1 MRGLTFHGKRDVRL
15 ERVADPEIETPRDA
29 LVRLRAG
36 AICGSDLHVYHER
49 ETGLDHGTVM
59 GHEFVGEVVETGAE
73 VRGLCR
79 GDRVLSPFTTSCG
92 RCFYCRR
99 GLTARCLEGGLF
111 GWVQDGHGLQGA
123 QAEFVRVPLADG
135 TLVRVPDGVGDEE
148 ALLLGDV
155 LSTGYFC
162 ARQAGVKAGGI
173 YVVVGCGPVGLMAIV
188 GARELGASTVYAVDS
203 ISARLA
209 LAAGFGASP
218 IDRSAADPAAIVRE
232 STDGRGAD
240 AVLEAVGSPQ
250 ATRLAMD
257 VLRPGGTLSIVGVHN
272 ETAFSISPTEAY
284 DKNLTLRI
292 GRCPARA
299 VLEELIPIVQ
309 QGKYDLTSIVS
320 HRLPLES
327 GARGYDIFDRK
338 RDDCTKVVL
347 TP

>member
-15 ERVADPEIETPRDA
+15 DRVADPEIETPRDA
-29 LVRLRAG
+29 LVRLRLG

-49 ETGLDHGTVM
+49 EAGLDLGTVM
-59 GHEFVGEVVETGAE
+59 GHEFVGEVVETGGE
-73 VRGLCR
+73 VRGLSR

-92 RCFYCRR
+92 RCFFCRR
-99 GLTARCLEGGLF
+99 GLTARCVEGGLF
-111 GWVQDGHGLQGA
+111 GWVQNGQGLQGA
-123 QAEFVRVPLADG
+123 QAEYVRVPLAEG
-135 TLVRVPDGVGDEE
+135 TLVRVPEGVSDEE

-162 ARQAGVKAGGI
+162 ARQAGVRPGGV

-188 GARELGASTVYAVDS
+188 GARELGASAVYAVDS
-203 ISARLA
+203 IPARLA

-218 IDRSAADPAAIVRE
+218 IDRSAADPVAIVRDV
-232 STDGRGAD
+232 TDGRGAD

-250 ATRLAMD
+250 ATCLAMD
-257 VLRPGGTLSIVGVHN
+257 LLRPGGTLSIVGVHN

-299 VLEELIPIVQ
+299 VAEELIPFVEQ
-309 QGKYDLTSIVS
+309 RKYELTSVIS
-320 HRLPLES
+320 HRLPLED
-327 GARGYDIFDRK
+327 GPRGYDIFDRK
-338 RDDCTKVVL
+338 RDNCTKVVL